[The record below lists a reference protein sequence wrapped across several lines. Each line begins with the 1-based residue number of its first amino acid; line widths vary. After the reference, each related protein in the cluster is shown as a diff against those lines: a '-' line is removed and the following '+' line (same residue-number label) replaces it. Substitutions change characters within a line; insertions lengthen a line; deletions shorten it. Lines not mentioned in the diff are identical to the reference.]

1 MEEQI
6 DTYNTITKLSQGFFK
21 DKGSKFYAFAY
32 PVENEDQAKQYINEI
47 KKQYYDARHH
57 CYVYAIGFE
66 RGTTRMNDDGE
77 PSGSAGKPIFGQILS
92 YDLTNVLLVVTRY
105 FGGVKLGIRGL
116 INAYK
121 YAAADALEKSHII
134 TRHLKDVYELHYDY
148 PMMNRVMYLMKEE
161 NLEQLETR
169 FEADCRLTFAVRKK
183 DSQRVYAR
191 FNQLHPLKIT
201 FQRSV

>member
-1 MEEQI
+1 MDEQA
-6 DTYNTITKLSQGFFK
+6 DSYKTITKNSHGFYK

-32 PVENEDQAKQYINEI
+32 PVENTDQIGQYLDEL
-47 KKQYYDARHH
+47 KKKYYDARHH
-57 CYVYAIGFE
+57 CYAYALGFDRE
-66 RGTTRMNDDGE
+66 TTRMNDDGE

-92 YDLTNVLLVVTRY
+92 YHVTNVLIVVIRY

-121 YAAADALEKSHII
+121 FASADALENNHII

-148 PMMNRVMYLMKEE
+148 PMMNRVMYLLKEE

-169 FEADCRLTFAVRKK
+169 FETDCRITFAVRKK
-183 DSQRVYAR
+183 DSQRIYGR
-191 FNQLHPLKIT
+191 FNQFHPLKIT
-201 FQRSV
+201 FKRSV

>member
-1 MEEQI
+1 MEKQA
-6 DTYNTITKLSQGFFK
+6 DTYKTITKLSQGFFK

-32 PVENEDQAKQYINEI
+32 PVENEDQAKQYLDEI

-57 CYVYAIGFE
+57 CYAYAIGFE
-66 RGTTRMNDDGE
+66 RENNRMNDDGE

-92 YDLTNVLLVVTRY
+92 YGVTNVLMVVTRY

-121 YAAADALEKSHII
+121 YAASDALENSHII

-148 PMMNRVMYLMKEE
+148 PMMNRVMYVMKEE